1 MSSNKIQTSVESNL
15 IAHTLV
21 LGGIISVLPKQK
33 AEEAKAFALLTLD
46 KKLSIEKSKAIQ
58 NNLMIETLESAT
70 SIILNFFPKD

>member
-1 MSSNKIQTSVESNL
+1 MSSNKIQTSIESNL
-15 IAHTLV
+15 IAQTLV
-21 LGGIISVLPKQK
+21 LGGIISVLPKQQ

-46 KKLSIEKSKAIQ
+46 NKLSIEKSKAIP